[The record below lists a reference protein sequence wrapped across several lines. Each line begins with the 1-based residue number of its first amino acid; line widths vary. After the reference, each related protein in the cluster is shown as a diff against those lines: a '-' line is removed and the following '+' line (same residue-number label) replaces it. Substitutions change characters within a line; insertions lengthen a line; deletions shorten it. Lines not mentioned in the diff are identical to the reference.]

1 MTTKEQ
7 LQETLK
13 AATESRKK
21 AQKLLDNA
29 KKLGLTSN
37 WPIAAARVKK
47 FRKIIQETRMLI
59 KSMPKGDLQKPA
71 VMERPEF
78 KEKFREAVGVQKE
91 AIEQIRLDT
100 IADLDKA
107 WPNIKG
113 KSIAI
118 EAPDE
123 VKEELMRRWRKEFPT
138 IKVDGYRP
146 VKMND

>member
-1 MTTKEQ
+1 
-7 LQETLK
+7 
-13 AATESRKK
+13 
-21 AQKLLDNA
+21 
-29 KKLGLTSN
+29 
-37 WPIAAARVKK
+37 
-47 FRKIIQETRMLI
+47 
-59 KSMPKGDLQKPA
+59 MPKGDLQKPA